1 MSDASNAPI
10 PNQANYTDAQ
20 GYEIDI
26 NKIYTQFIQAI
37 DKVRSCNNTI
47 NIRDSSV
54 ALALSSESIKTTA
67 DVRSALSKLCDLN
80 TFPQESRCHAFLR
93 IIGFPVSDGTKIYN
107 PGLDIVDNL
116 DGSRTVNDAFKLGII
131 KNPIEGFRD
140 LSVTREIYTSNVS
153 SIFSAPNSIDA
164 GALSLSSGR
173 NIRQFVSPLINPEY
187 DDVDA
192 ANQQYKMDFTSSVG
206 GIPKFLTEYQDIAG
220 NTPQKLGGFKFGHI
234 VKPFL
239 VDPVIDLTINEGIK
253 LISIPFVPDKVNLKV
268 KEGNGGYVSRPML
281 EQVIRDRL
289 SITNPNE
296 TAGTADKSV
305 LDYIKS
311 VPDITDV
318 SIINKAKDVF
328 KLNEQTQFVKFLNI
342 IRAMVKTLVAAQ
354 NDIKQAQELYYY
366 VPVPSTTGPEDG
378 LTVQGIFL
386 SSQISSDFVTA
397 ADADI
402 INATI
407 RQVISQADAAAA
419 NAQGI
424 PDVSGSAL
432 PNALGL
438 PNVGGSTSPDALGD
452 NNADN
457 LSALTTKRTAALT
470 KANTALRTVE
480 IIMGEFSGLG
490 LCDIVAVLGG
500 LYLMPVNSLLGFL
513 DDDALVRM
521 NAAGLKGTASSFPAA
536 SNDFISIVKDFYNLM
551 DKIYQDMSQNNGLT

>member
-1 MSDASNAPI
+1 MVDAPI
-10 PNQANYTDAQ
+10 PNQANYMDAQ

-37 DKVRSCNNTI
+37 DKVRSCYNTVS
-47 NIRDSSV
+47 IRDSSV
-54 ALALSSESIKTTA
+54 LVALQNATTIVDA
-67 DVRSALSKLCDLN
+67 RSALTQLCDLN

-93 IIGFPVSDGTKIYN
+93 IIGFPASDGSKIYN
-107 PGLDIVDNL
+107 PGLDIIDDLN
-116 DGSRTVNDAFKLGII
+116 GTRTVNDKFKLGII
-131 KNPIEGFRD
+131 TNQIAGFRE
-140 LSVTREIYTSNVS
+140 LSVTRETYTLTVAN
-153 SIFSAPNSIDA
+153 IFSAQNSIDA

-173 NIRQFVSPLINPEY
+173 NIRQFISPLINSEF
-187 DDVDA
+187 DDVA
-192 ANQQYKMDFTSSVG
+192 VSNQQYVMDFTSSVG
-206 GIPKFLTEYQDIAG
+206 GIPKLLTEYQDIDG

-234 VKPFL
+234 IKPFI
-239 VDPVIDLTINEGIK
+239 VDPVIDLTVNDPVK
-253 LISIPFVPDKVNLKV
+253 LIAIPFVPDKAKLSIKG
-268 KEGNGGYVSRPML
+268 GNGGYVSRPML
-281 EQVIRDRL
+281 EQVIRDRF
-289 SITNPNE
+289 SITNPKE
-296 TAGTADKSV
+296 TAGTADQSV
-305 LDYIKS
+305 LDYISS
-311 VPDITDV
+311 VPNITDV
-318 SIINKAKDVF
+318 DIINKSKDIF

-342 IRAMVKTLVAAQ
+342 IRAMIKELVSAQ
-354 NDIKQAQELYYY
+354 NDIRQAQELYYY
-366 VPVPSTTGPEDG
+366 VPVPSATGPEDG
-378 LTVQGIFL
+378 LTVQGVFL
-386 SSQISSDFVTA
+386 SSKMSSDFVTA

-407 RQVISQADAAAA
+407 RKVINQADASAA

-438 PNVGGSTSPDALGD
+438 PNVGGSTAPDALGD

-457 LSALTTKRTAALT
+457 LNALTTKRNTALI

-500 LYLMPVNSLLGFL
+500 LYLMPQASLLGFL
-513 DDDALVRM
+513 DDDALKRM
-521 NAAGLKGTASSFPAA
+521 NDAGLSGTASSFSVA